1 MLAPHRR
8 AYFGLL
14 KKGANENRMLYFFY
28 FISKTEA
35 IFISKA
41 KVRSIILM
49 FFAVSYDSKASG
61 IAFLQYANSTIQ

>member
-14 KKGANENRMLYFFY
+14 KKGANENRMLFFF

-49 FFAVSYDSKASG
+49 FFAVSCDSKASG
-61 IAFLQYANSTIQ
+61 IAFLQYANSLIH